1 MNITKVYFDYATE
14 QEKEGHKNLLGF
26 ADITIDYSFVIHD
39 IALLNGEKGEYIIFP
54 QNYNNKYIAFPVT
67 NATRIQ
73 ILNAILDKKATLDNK
88 E

>member
-1 MNITKVYFDYATE
+1 MNITKVRFNYATE

-26 ADITIDYSFVIHD
+26 ADIVIDYSFVIHD
-39 IALLNGEKGEYIIFP
+39 ITLLNGEKGEYIIFP

-67 NATRIQ
+67 NDARVQ
-73 ILNAILDKKATLDNK
+73 ILYAILDEKAALDNR